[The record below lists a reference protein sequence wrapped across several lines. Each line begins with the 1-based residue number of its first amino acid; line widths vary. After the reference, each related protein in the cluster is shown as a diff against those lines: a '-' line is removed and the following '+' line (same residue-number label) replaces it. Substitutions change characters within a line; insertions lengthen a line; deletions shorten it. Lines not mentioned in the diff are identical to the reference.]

1 VNDSTIGQGRRLQGG
16 SQFRPMKTRRPQVA
30 IALALFAAALIV
42 PSTAAA
48 ASPLAGW
55 WPMNERSGQKVYDW
69 SGNGNHGQLGSTPQA
84 DANDPT
90 WIKGIFNLGS
100 ALRFGGDDFVTIP
113 DAPELRPEHVTVSVW
128 FRGESTPGR
137 NRYIVAKGSDRCEA
151 ASFAL
156 YSSSTEGLGFYVYD
170 GEDWIRSPEAEP
182 TVWDGKWHHA
192 AGTYNGQMVRLFI
205 DGEEVGTGTPTDIPI
220 NYDLPSADG
229 LLGAYMSDRCSTFL
243 VGDVDGVS
251 IWNRALPIADI
262 GRVVR
267 AFIGGR

>member
-1 VNDSTIGQGRRLQGG
+1 MTKRRSWG
-16 SQFRPMKTRRPQVA
+16 A
-30 IALALFAAALIV
+30 IAVALTAAALV
-42 PSTAAA
+42 APSTAAA

-55 WPMNERSGQKVYDW
+55 WPMNERSGQTVRDW
-69 SGNGNHGQLGSTPQA
+69 SGNGNHGQLGSTPGV
-84 DANDPT
+84 DDNDPT
-90 WIKGIFNLGS
+90 WIRGIFNFGS

-113 DAPELRPEHVTVSVW
+113 DAPELRPAHVTVSTW

-156 YSSSTEGLGFYVYD
+156 YSSSSEGLGFYVYD
-170 GEDWIRSPEAEP
+170 GDDWIRSPEADP
-182 TVWDGKWHHA
+182 SVWDGKWHHA
-192 AGTYNGQMVRLFI
+192 AGTYDGQTVRLFI
-205 DGEEVGTGTPTDIPI
+205 DGDQVGTGTPTDIAI
-220 NYDLPSADG
+220 NYDLPSAEG

-262 GRVVR
+262 ARVVR
-267 AFIGGR
+267 SIFGGR